1 MRTVRAIV
9 ARAGWATIWYG
20 ATEDDE
26 RLKQL
31 EVQIQALQKQVDTLQ
46 ATVQTLQNH
55 LSSPSAMAARALDPF
70 VNVVPGVMNGLAG
83 PHVIFSDANFHIR
96 SGSGTTEDNTGLGNL
111 VIGYDEDV
119 DAGGYNHSR
128 WTTHWFPQLNCRPP
142 ASVHEEW
149 RFSSGER

>member
-55 LSSPSAMAARALDPF
+55 LSSPSAMAARALAS
-70 VNVVPGVMNGLAG
+70 LIHRRAG
-83 PHVIFSDANFHIR
+83 IR
-96 SGSGTTEDNTGLGNL
+96 
-111 VIGYDEDV
+111 
-119 DAGGYNHSR
+119 
-128 WTTHWFPQLNCRPP
+128 
-142 ASVHEEW
+142 W
-149 RFSSGER
+149 RM